1 MTQPEDFSPSGREVE
16 QGHEP
21 GCYYPSCSEE
31 PSQQV
36 IAGGIHTG
44 RFERS
49 TETNSLDCRV
59 RAFKQSDDVPCNS
72 NEAGPSGMERS
83 SLAVDTLKTAK
94 TGTTSSTPPRS
105 IFSCPR
111 AHSLS
116 SSFSNPAPKQAP
128 LTSPLCHSNVYFV
141 VYTIKLMTYISRI
154 CGPPSTRPPE
164 TTPIVC
170 RIFISRICAATLRL
184 CLASV

>member
-1 MTQPEDFSPSGREVE
+1 ME

-128 LTSPLCHSNVYFV
+128 LNLASMSLKCLFPRLHNKVDDVHKPDMRSAVNT
-141 VYTIKLMTYISRI
+141 
-154 CGPPSTRPPE
+154 STRND
-164 TTPIVC
+164 TN
-170 RIFISRICAATLRL
+170 SM
-184 CLASV
+184 